1 MTHSPPPPKA
11 GMNLTAWRY
20 YTRAYRGHYAALSGA
35 VIGACGQ
42 SLLVLPLVLIV
53 RRIFD
58 SIIPGRQ
65 FRLLALAAGAMFLL
79 NLANGALSLWI
90 RWVSLR
96 ITKIVIRQIRNDL
109 VDRLYA
115 FPRTFYD
122 NCDRSILHATIV
134 QDTERVDVMS
144 NALVAMALP
153 SALVSLVLCAVLVY
167 LDPVLFGVM
176 ACVVPPLYAANRLM
190 GSKVRDRMNRFRR
203 SFDAF
208 SKGILHILQTMDLA
222 RIQTAEPYESGRQK
236 SRIEDLRT
244 SSGSMAW
251 LESAY
256 GLVQGT
262 ISAIGSILI
271 LVLGGAAVGRGSM
284 SIGDLLAFYVTVSL
298 LSGYVRNIL
307 TSVPQ
312 IIMGSES
319 LGTLYGLIASQDPAV
334 HWGSRQVEFSGSVV
348 FESVH
353 FAYKELPVLAGLSL
367 EIEPRST
374 VAIVGPNGSGKST
387 IAFLIAGLYR
397 PQRGRIL
404 VDGYSYEEL
413 SLISLRT
420 SMGFV
425 MQDPVLFSGTILE
438 NIAYGRPDA
447 AFEQV
452 VEAAELAT
460 AHEFI
465 RSMPDG
471 YETRVGDNG
480 VLLSGGQRQRIAIAR
495 ALLRQPR
502 LLILDEPT
510 NHLDVQAVH
519 GFLGNLAAM
528 KHRPATLIISHDTE
542 VVRQSDRIYALEGG
556 RAVPQV
562 SAPIHTP

>member
-1 MTHSPPPPKA
+1 
-11 GMNLTAWRY
+11 MNRTAWRY
-20 YTRAYRGHYAALSGA
+20 YARTYRGHYTPLAGA
-35 VIGACGQ
+35 VVGACGQ

-58 SIIPGRQ
+58 SIIPGGQ
-65 FRLLALAAGAMFLL
+65 FRLLGLAAAAMFLL

-115 FPRTFYD
+115 FPRTYYD
-122 NCDRSILHATIV
+122 NCDRGILHATIV
-134 QDTERVDVMS
+134 QDTERVDIMS

-167 LDPVLFGVM
+167 LNPVLFGVM
-176 ACVVPPLYAANRLM
+176 VCVLPPLYAANRFM
-190 GSKVRDRMNRFRR
+190 GSKVRDRVNRFRH

-208 SKGILHILQTMDLA
+208 SKGVLHILQSMDLA
-222 RIQTAEPYESGRQK
+222 RIQTAEPFESARQK
-236 SRIEDLRT
+236 GKIEELRIT
-244 SSGSMAW
+244 SGSMAW

-256 GLVQGT
+256 GLVQST
-262 ISAIGSILI
+262 ISAVASVLILI
-271 LVLGGAAVGRGSM
+271 FGGVAVGRKSM

-312 IIMGSES
+312 IIMGNES
-319 LGTLYGLIASQDPAV
+319 LGTLYGLIANPAAPV
-334 HWGSRQVEFSGSVV
+334 HAGARRADFSGSVV
-348 FESVH
+348 FDEVH
-353 FAYKELPVLAGLSL
+353 FAYKEQPVLAGLTL
-367 EIEPRST
+367 EIEPGAT
-374 VAIVGPNGSGKST
+374 VAIIGPNGSGKST
-387 IAFLIAGLYR
+387 IAYLIAGLYR
-397 PQRGRIL
+397 PRKGRIL
-404 VDGYSYEEL
+404 VDGLPYEEL
-413 SLISLRT
+413 DLMALRS

-425 MQDPVLFSGTILE
+425 MQDPILFSGTILE
-438 NIAYGRPDA
+438 NIAYGLTDA
-447 AFEQV
+447 AFERV

-460 AHEFI
+460 ADGFI
-465 RSMPDG
+465 RELPEG
-471 YETRVGDNG
+471 YETRTGDNG

-495 ALLRQPR
+495 ALLRRPR

-519 GFLGNLAAM
+519 GFLRNLAAM
-528 KHRPATLIISHDTE
+528 KHRPTTLIISHDMD
-542 VVRQSDRIYALEGG
+542 VVRHSDRIYALEGG
-556 RAVPQV
+556 RAVLHVP
-562 SAPIHTP
+562 AHAHNL